1 MIHNVVYGRNEPQFI
16 TKTGGEIFIEN
27 LDPRDIQDG
36 EYLGRNAQNR
46 MEADFRQFDE
56 YKKQSTEEIELN
68 AFCCGKKNVK
78 YQKVFRF
85 AEELKSGKFK
95 PVNKDVNL
103 LPPVG

>member
-16 TKTGGEIFIEN
+16 TKTGAEVTIEN

-56 YKKQSTEEIELN
+56 YKK
-68 AFCCGKKNVK
+68 
-78 YQKVFRF
+78 
-85 AEELKSGKFK
+85 
-95 PVNKDVNL
+95 
-103 LPPVG
+103 